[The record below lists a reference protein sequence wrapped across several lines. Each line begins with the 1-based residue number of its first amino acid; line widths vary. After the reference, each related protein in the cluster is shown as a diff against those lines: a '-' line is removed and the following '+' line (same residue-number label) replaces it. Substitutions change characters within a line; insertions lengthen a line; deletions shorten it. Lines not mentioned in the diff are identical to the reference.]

1 MGHHLLTVTTTSNL
15 ERTYTMTTTKELLAQ
30 LNGLRIENGKAELAN
45 WKAGM
50 PKLEAA
56 IETEQQAI
64 AKRMADEGEGI
75 NPEDL
80 PASQADAPSDLSDVE
95 VGQSDEAEERVE
107 GDGVLSVEEATKL
120 LTPIPR
126 GAIGAMSIELLSG
139 TDLPY
144 DEIVARIKAEYPAA
158 KTTARSLASVAMDL
172 RRDGVDVPSR
182 RKPAKAKP
190 AKTTEAAGE

>member
-1 MGHHLLTVTTTSNL
+1 
-15 ERTYTMTTTKELLAQ
+15 MTTTKELLAQ
-30 LNGLRIENGKAELAN
+30 LNALRIENGKTELAS
-45 WKAGM
+45 WKSGM

-56 IETEQQAI
+56 IDNERNAI
-64 AKRMADEGEGI
+64 ANRLADEGEGV

-80 PASQADAPSDLSDVE
+80 PTAEPVSGEAAPSDLSDPE
-95 VGQSDEAEERVE
+95 VGQSDEAAERTE
-107 GDGVLSVEEATKL
+107 DDGVLSVEEANRL

-126 GAIGAMSIELLSG
+126 GAIGAMSIELLSA

-144 DEIVARIKAEYPAA
+144 DEIVARIKAVYPAA

-182 RKPAKAKP
+182 RKPAKAKQGD
-190 AKTTEAAGE
+190 AAEAAGE

>member
-1 MGHHLLTVTTTSNL
+1 
-15 ERTYTMTTTKELLAQ
+15 MTTTKELLAQ
-30 LNGLRIENGKAELAN
+30 LNALRIENGKTELTS

-56 IETEQQAI
+56 IETEQQSI

-80 PASQADAPSDLSDVE
+80 PTAEPVSQEAAPSDLSDLE
-95 VGQSDEAEERVE
+95 VGQSDEPAERTED
-107 GDGVLSVEEATKL
+107 DGVLSVEEANRL

-126 GAIGAMSIELLSG
+126 GAIGAMSIELLST

-182 RKPAKAKP
+182 RKPAKAKQ
-190 AKTTEAAGE
+190 AKVEEAAGE